1 MRLSQISSFLESYA
15 PLHLQ
20 EDYDNSGLIVGNPSQ
35 EIEEAI
41 ISLDCTEAV
50 IDEAIRLGCNLVIS
64 HHPIVFKGLKRF
76 NNSTYVERVIA
87 KAIKN
92 DIAIY
97 AIHTNLDNI
106 YKGVNAKIAAKLS
119 LQNPHIL
126 STKSGL
132 LHQLAVYVPPT
143 HEEVLRNALFEAGA
157 GDIGNYS
164 GCSFNQSGFGT
175 FTANEEAHPYI
186 GDVGKRVRE
195 EEVRIEVI
203 YPKERE
209 RRILL
214 AMYENHPYEEV
225 AYNVYHL
232 ENDYQHVGSGMIGTL
247 EPAMSEYEF
256 LSYIKER
263 LQITVVR
270 HTNFL
275 NKRIKRVAVCGG
287 SGSFLLKK
295 AIWAGADVFVTA
307 DFKYHEFFDA
317 ENKTLIADI
326 GHFESEQ
333 FTQDL
338 LLEIIQEKFPNFA
351 VRLTGVNTNPIKYY
365 F

>member
-1 MRLSQISSFLESYA
+1 MRLSQISSFLEHYA

-35 EIEEAI
+35 EIDEAI
-41 ISLDCTEAV
+41 ISLDCTEPV
-50 IDEAIRLGCNLVIS
+50 VDEAIRLGCNLIIS

-76 NNSTYVERVIA
+76 NNGSYVERVVA

-106 YKGVNAKIAAKLS
+106 HTGVNARIASKLS
-119 LQNPHIL
+119 LQNPHVL
-126 STKSGL
+126 TVRSGL
-132 LHQLAVYVPPT
+132 LHQLAVYVPHS
-143 HEEVLRNALFEAGA
+143 HEEVVRNALFEAGA

-164 GCSFNQSGFGT
+164 ECSFSHSGYGT
-175 FTANEEAHPYI
+175 FKANESANPYV
-186 GDVGKRVRE
+186 GEVGKQHRE
-195 EEVRIEVI
+195 EEIRIEVI

-209 RRILL
+209 RKIIL
-214 AMYENHPYEEV
+214 AMRESHPYEEV
-225 AYNVYHL
+225 AYTIYPL
-232 ENDYQHVGSGMIGTL
+232 ENDYQHVGAGMIGDL
-247 EPAMSEYEF
+247 EPTMSEYEF
-256 LSYIKER
+256 LSYVKER
-263 LQITVVR
+263 LHATVIR
-270 HTNFL
+270 HSQFM
-275 NKRIKRVAVCGG
+275 NKRIKKVAICGG
-287 SGSFLLKK
+287 AGSFLLKK
-295 AIWAGADVFVTA
+295 AILAGADALVSA

-317 ENKTLIADI
+317 EHKLLITDV